1 MSNLPLKDQ
10 IIMKD
15 IDQGRVDVLVLLI
28 QLLRLSELIQKL
40 VVYDLGVVAEPLVVL
55 DFESQVHV
63 SELVQLNHLLFRG
76 LKVRFLLQAEL
87 VADETLLI
95 LGEPIV

>member
-1 MSNLPLKDQ
+1 VSNLPLKDQ

>member
-1 MSNLPLKDQ
+1 
-10 IIMKD
+10 MKD